1 MPAHSLSRVS
11 KAIFLVLLVACL
23 ALLVATALLT
33 PVSNDAGAYLTQAD
47 GILAGRLPYRDT
59 FDHKTP
65 GTYVLFAGILA
76 ATGRSLAAV
85 QLVQALGVVVTAAL
99 TALLAWRLW
108 NALAGALAGLFL
120 LYGGSA
126 YAGTHLTTEAWV
138 GLCTAGA
145 LFVLLRRPN
154 VRLTSANWLAAGG
167 LVGLSA
173 LFKQTGIL
181 TLAAFALWAWLT
193 APGWKVVIH
202 RWLWLLAGCALP
214 LALTAGIFA
223 SQGALPDLW
232 RDTVWVNA
240 TAYPRQS
247 LSVLVRGNLINLR
260 AFPVL
265 AVGLFT
271 GGLFHPPSLRRQGPR
286 QAETLLWLTL
296 VSGLLPLLHRS
307 YGHYVLQPL
316 PPAALLAGA
325 GLATAWQRLVGRPR
339 WVRLIALT
347 ALAVLALVDAPRW
360 PGYLTYTK
368 RLVEQQQQA
377 AAAIRSLTAPG
388 EPILAVSA
396 APQFYFLSH
405 RPPATRWIYLYPVN
419 YSQEREA
426 MLIELIASQAV
437 KAIVVDD
444 GNPVP
449 WHERLRA
456 AVEAACS
463 LQQRVG
469 DNLSVYRCP

>member
-23 ALLVATALLT
+23 VLLVATALLT

-65 GTYVLFAGILA
+65 GTYVLFAAILA

-108 NALAGALAGLFL
+108 NALAGALAGLLL

-145 LFVLLRRPN
+145 LLVLLRRPN
-154 VRLTSANWLAAGG
+154 ARLTNVDWLAAGG

-265 AVGLFT
+265 AVGLLT
-271 GGLFHPPSLRRQGPR
+271 GVLFHPPSLRRQGPR

-316 PPAALLAGA
+316 PPAAILAGA
-325 GLATAWQRLVGRPR
+325 GLATAWQRLVSRPR
-339 WVRLIALT
+339 WVRT
-347 ALAVLALVDAPRW
+347 
-360 PGYLTYTK
+360 
-368 RLVEQQQQA
+368 
-377 AAAIRSLTAPG
+377 
-388 EPILAVSA
+388 
-396 APQFYFLSH
+396 H
-405 RPPATRWIYLYPVN
+405 RPDGIGGARFGRCASLAGLPDLYETIGRATAAGCRRHPEPDRTGRTHPGR
-419 YSQEREA
+419 QR
-426 MLIELIASQAV
+426 
-437 KAIVVDD
+437 
-444 GNPVP
+444 
-449 WHERLRA
+449 RA
-456 AVEAACS
+456 AVLFSEPPAAGHTLALSVSGELQPGTRGNADRTHRQPFRQSDCRRRWQSCAMAWTSASCRRSRLQPPAAC
-463 LQQRVG
+463 R
-469 DNLSVYRCP
+469 R

>member
-1 MPAHSLSRVS
+1 MS
-11 KAIFLVLLVACL
+11 KAVFLVLFLACL
-23 ALLVATALLT
+23 ALLVASALLT
-33 PVSNDAGAYLTQAD
+33 PVSNDAGTYLTQAD

-65 GTYVLFAGILA
+65 GTYVVFAAVLA

-85 QLVQALGVVVTAAL
+85 QLVQALSVVLTAVL
-99 TALLAWRLW
+99 TALLTWRLW
-108 NALAGALAGLFL
+108 SALAAALAALFL
-120 LYGGSA
+120 LYGGAA
-126 YAGTHLTTEAWV
+126 YAGAHLTTEAWV

-145 LFVLLRRPN
+145 LLVLLRRPN
-154 VRLTSANWLAAGG
+154 AQLTSVDWLAAGG
-167 LVGLSA
+167 LLGLSI
-173 LFKQTGIL
+173 LFKQTGLL
-181 TLAAFALWAWLT
+181 TLAAFGLWALLI
-193 APGWKVVIH
+193 AAGWKVVVR
-202 RWLWLLAGCALP
+202 RWMWLLIGCALP

-247 LSVLVRGNLINLR
+247 LAVLVRGNLTNLR

-265 AVGLFT
+265 GVGLLA
-271 GGLFHPPSLRRQGPR
+271 GLVFHPPSLSRQGQR

-296 VSGLLPLLHRS
+296 ASGLLPLLHRY
-307 YGHYVLQPL
+307 YGHYLLQPL
-316 PPAALLAGA
+316 PPAAILAGA
-325 GLATAWQRLVGRPR
+325 GLATAWQRLASRPR
-339 WVRLIALT
+339 WVRVIALV
-347 ALAVLALVDAPRW
+347 ALAVLAFFDAPRW

-368 RLVEQQQQA
+368 GLVQQQQQA
-377 AAAIRSLTAPG
+377 AAAVRSLTAEG

-405 RPPATRWIYLYPVN
+405 RPPATRWLYLYPVN

-426 MLIELIASQAV
+426 MLTELIASHSI

-449 WHERLRA
+449 WHGRLRA
-456 AVEAACS
+456 AVEAACH
-463 LQQRVG
+463 LQQRFG
-469 DNLSVYRCP
+469 DTLSVYRCP